1 MSTQNNSLWAKC
13 SSAEPEFAGEAEA
26 IGELG
31 LAAEWRW
38 ELKTYR
44 AARKQRIHDE
54 QAWGGSSAV
63 ARQEALGKRPSDQ
76 R

>member
-1 MSTQNNSLWAKC
+1 VADAFEQELLTDIA
-13 SSAEPEFAGEAEA
+13 EAEA
-26 IGELG
+26 IGELD

-44 AARKQRIHDE
+44 AARKEAIHDE

-63 ARQEALGKRPSDQ
+63 ARQEALGKRRSDK

>member
-1 MSTQNNSLWAKC
+1 VADAFEQELLTGIA
-13 SSAEPEFAGEAEA
+13 EAEA
-26 IGELG
+26 IDELD

-44 AARKQRIHDE
+44 AARKQGIHDE

>member
-1 MSTQNNSLWAKC
+1 MADAFEQELLTDIA
-13 SSAEPEFAGEAEA
+13 EAEA
-26 IGELG
+26 IGEVD

-44 AARKQRIHDE
+44 AARKQVIHDE

-63 ARQEALGKRPSDQ
+63 ARQEALGKRRSDHLS
-76 R
+76 